1 MRENL
6 NLLCNFLMALS
17 LVVLLIVGCALLL
30 VVGFEMCYKLVEVLI
45 QVNHLF
51 WWIIFSCILTFASSL
66 IASIIITK
74 KS

>member
-6 NLLCNFLMALS
+6 NLLCNFLMLLS

-30 VVGFEMCYKLVEVLI
+30 VVGFEMCYKLVEILI
-45 QVNHLF
+45 QINHLF
-51 WWIIFSCILTFASSL
+51 WWIIFGSIFTFVISL
-66 IASIIITK
+66 VASIIITK